1 MYKFYNANPRGR
13 FVNDCTVRAFSLATD
28 VCWDCAYRALSLF
41 AQEECIMPDDVEYI
55 DSFLIR
61 SYKRVYD
68 RDIHRPITV
77 GEFVRDHP
85 HGTYLITMNGHIT
98 CCKEGCV
105 YDTFNPLNRKV
116 WDAYKIK

>member
-1 MYKFYNANPRGR
+1 
-13 FVNDCTVRAFSLATD
+13 
-28 VCWDCAYRALSLF
+28 
-41 AQEECIMPDDVEYI
+41 MPDDVEYI
-55 DSFLIR
+55 DGFLTR

-85 HGTYLITMNGHIT
+85 YGTYLITMNGHIT

-105 YDTFNPLNRKV
+105 YDTFNPLDRKV